1 MPCWKQTGLQLGKY
15 LDLSLG
21 SCSKEPCALPLVELV
36 LTRWS
41 LSILFHL
48 AGCVKSRAK
57 KEQSQKATGSSKEAS
72 NQSTRWLRVTQFL
85 TNASGCHRLT
95 WEFSWAEFW
104 RGFWGM
110 GAWCTGATP
119 VPSCLLQRTSRLL
132 QHPGC
137 ETTTP
142 PQQKKKASGDE
153 WINPE
158 RGTDRKGVQSGGVDE
173 TEFKWNNYDRFDHPD
188 WLFRTFIQN
197 RWHLCREKEDVPWQ
211 TKQNFLCANI
221 PNGKKKNGTC
231 GSHHISCLN
240 PL

>member
-21 SCSKEPCALPLVELV
+21 FCSKDPCVLPLVEFV
-36 LTRWS
+36 LSRCS

-48 AGCVKSRAK
+48 AGCVKNRAK

-95 WEFSWAEFW
+95 WELSWAQLW
-104 RGFWGM
+104 RGFWDM
-110 GAWCTGATP
+110 GAWCTDATP

-132 QHPGC
+132 QHTGC

-142 PQQKKKASGDE
+142 PQQRQLQGMNESTQREGQIAKAC
-153 WINPE
+153 NPAGSMKRSSNE
-158 RGTDRKGVQSGGVDE
+158 IIMTDSITLTGPFQDIYPK
-173 TEFKWNNYDRFDHPD
+173 
-188 WLFRTFIQN
+188 
-197 RWHLCREKEDVPWQ
+197 
-211 TKQNFLCANI
+211 
-221 PNGKKKNGTC
+221 
-231 GSHHISCLN
+231 
-240 PL
+240 

>member
-1 MPCWKQTGLQLGKY
+1 MLKANRLTAGQILRFKLGVLQQRAVCSPSCGVGTNSLFPEY
-15 LDLSLG
+15 LVS
-21 SCSKEPCALPLVELV
+21 S
-36 LTRWS
+36 
-41 LSILFHL
+41 
-48 AGCVKSRAK
+48 CVKNRAK

-95 WEFSWAEFW
+95 WEFSWAELW

-142 PQQKKKASGDE
+142 PQQTQLQGMNESTQREGQIGKGCNPAGSTKRSSNEIIMTDSITLTGFSGHLFKIGGICAEKK
-153 WINPE
+153 
-158 RGTDRKGVQSGGVDE
+158 RMFRDRQSKTSSVQTSPME
-173 TEFKWNNYDRFDHPD
+173 KRKTEH
-188 WLFRTFIQN
+188 
-197 RWHLCREKEDVPWQ
+197 V
-211 TKQNFLCANI
+211 A
-221 PNGKKKNGTC
+221 
-231 GSHHISCLN
+231 HITSLV
-240 PL
+240 